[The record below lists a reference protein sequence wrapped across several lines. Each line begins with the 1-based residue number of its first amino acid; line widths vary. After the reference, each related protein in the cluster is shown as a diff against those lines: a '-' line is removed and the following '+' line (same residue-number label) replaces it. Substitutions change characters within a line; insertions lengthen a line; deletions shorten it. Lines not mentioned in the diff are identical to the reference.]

1 MFPYMLISAI
11 YNLWLVV
18 SSGLLNS
25 YKNVDKFKNV
35 KNIIKP
41 IKYNCKI
48 LSCMCLIYY
57 NKWKMKNVNN
67 DFNILKV
74 NSSTLIVE
82 NMSKKS
88 LTHDNALCK

>member
-1 MFPYMLISAI
+1 
-11 YNLWLVV
+11 
-18 SSGLLNS
+18 
-25 YKNVDKFKNV
+25 
-35 KNIIKP
+35 
-41 IKYNCKI
+41 
-48 LSCMCLIYY
+48 
-57 NKWKMKNVNN
+57 MKNVNN